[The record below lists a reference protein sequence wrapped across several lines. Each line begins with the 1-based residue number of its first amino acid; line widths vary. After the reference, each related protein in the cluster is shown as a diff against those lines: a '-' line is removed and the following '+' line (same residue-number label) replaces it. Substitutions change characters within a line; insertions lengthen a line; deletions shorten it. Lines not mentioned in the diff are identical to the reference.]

1 MDRLGKEQNVD
12 PESNLQIVRRAYA
25 KGTLANAGVE
35 YDALEDAFA
44 RVRREDF
51 LPPGPWSILLPSGGY
66 RLTPSTDPVHLYTD
80 DLVGILPE
88 RQINNGQPTLHAEL
102 LSLARISA
110 GDHVVHVGA
119 GAGYYSAIM
128 AELAGSAG
136 RVTAIEFDPGLS
148 EMAKRNLASWANV
161 GVLNGDGSLV
171 AFDPADVIYV
181 NAGATRPADHWLDRL
196 KTGGRLMLPLTTNE
210 GFGSYRADQRRG
222 GVFRIV
228 NSDDGYLARW
238 VSPVAIFPCAGM
250 RDEVSEHA
258 LALAF
263 ERGGWERIT
272 RLFRGDDMPEDR
284 CWVRAPGWCLAYE

>member
-1 MDRLGKEQNVD
+1 MHH
-12 PESNLQIVRRAYA
+12 ESNLQIVRRAYA
-25 KGTLANAGVE
+25 RGILANAGVE
-35 YDALEDAFA
+35 NDALEDAFA
-44 RVRREDF
+44 RVHREDF

-66 RLTPSTDPVHLYTD
+66 RLTPSADPVHLYTD

-102 LSLARISA
+102 LSLAGISA
-110 GDHVVHVGA
+110 GEHVVHVGA

-128 AELAGSAG
+128 AELVGSVG
-136 RVTAIEFDPGLS
+136 RVTAIEFNPGLS

-210 GFGSYRADQRRG
+210 GFGSYRGDQRRG

-228 NSDDGYLARW
+228 NSHDGYLARW

-258 LALAF
+258 LASAF
-263 ERGGWERIT
+263 ERGGWERVT
-272 RLFRGDDMPEDR
+272 RLFRGDDLPEER